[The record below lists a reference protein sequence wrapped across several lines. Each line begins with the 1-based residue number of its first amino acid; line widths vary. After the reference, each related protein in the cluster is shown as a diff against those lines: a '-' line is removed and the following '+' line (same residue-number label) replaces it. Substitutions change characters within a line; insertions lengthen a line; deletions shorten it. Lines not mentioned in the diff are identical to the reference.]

1 MKKILASELREQAGS
16 ESYNRFEY
24 QAHWIVYHMI
34 DEYKINK
41 EFLILCEFHDDMAKT
56 DEKNNCTE
64 FFQIKTS
71 IQYKTW
77 TLSRLF
83 NRTKGKSGDYK
94 HSFLGFIFYNF
105 LKFQSECSKC
115 HFVSN
120 IGMDKTV
127 TTWQSIIEDNKLL
140 KTENNNIYNELRGFL
155 KIEYPTLDKKTFDK
169 TFDVFVQNTFL
180 FHGNLSLDNYEA
192 VVAGNFFRMLDNED
206 IYTSNSNKVLRDVI
220 DEVRKK
226 SKVKINMPISYKR
239 LVDEK
244 GVSSKIFLKLKNIMN
259 ENDSLERT
267 YEEIEISLRNHQFP
281 TQQIKLIMKHL
292 KNHQRKLLDID
303 DQLYQETSTR
313 LYKIID
319 DVLVVHYKKISD
331 LKYLAEQVHLLFNA
345 TNSKHPSF
353 NEVVVEAIFYERI
366 FN

>member
-1 MKKILASELREQAGS
+1 MKRILASELREQAGS

-34 DEYKINK
+34 DEYKSNK

-71 IQYKTW
+71 AQYKNW

-120 IGMDKTV
+120 IGMDETV
-127 TTWQSIIEDNKLL
+127 TTWQSIIEDNKVL
-140 KTENNNIYNELRGFL
+140 KTENNTIYNTL
-155 KIEYPTLDKKTFDK
+155 KESLIKEYSTLDPKIFDE

-180 FHGNLSLDNYEA
+180 FHGKLSLENYEA
-192 VVAGNFFRMLDNED
+192 VVAGEFFKMLDNKD

-220 DEVRKK
+220 DEVRTK
-226 SKVKINMPISYKR
+226 SKVKISVPISYKR
-239 LVDEK
+239 LVNEK
-244 GVSSKIFLKLKNIMN
+244 GVSSQVFLKLKSIMN
-259 ENDSLERT
+259 ENNSLERT
-267 YEEIEISLRNHQFP
+267 YEEIEISLRNLQLPLHQIRLF
-281 TQQIKLIMKHL
+281 IRHL
-292 KNHQRKLLDID
+292 KDHQRKLLDIE
-303 DQLYQETSTR
+303 DQLYQETSTK
-313 LYKIID
+313 LYDIID
-319 DVLVVHYKKISD
+319 EVLVIHYRKIDD
-331 LKYLAEQVHLLFNA
+331 LNYLVEQVHVLFNSI
-345 TNSKHPSF
+345 NLKHPNF
-353 NEVVVEAIFYERI
+353 NNVVVEAIFYERI
-366 FN
+366 FK

>member
-1 MKKILASELREQAGS
+1 MKRILATELREQAGS

-34 DEYKINK
+34 DEYKFNK

-56 DEKNNCTE
+56 DEENNCTE

-71 IQYKTW
+71 AQYKTW
-77 TLSRLF
+77 TISRLF
-83 NRTKGKSGDYK
+83 KRTKGKSGDYK

-120 IGMDKTV
+120 IGMDETI
-127 TTWQSIIEDNKLL
+127 TTWQSIIEDNKELKIENNAIYKTLRDSL
-140 KTENNNIYNELRGFL
+140 KTEYSS
-155 KIEYPTLDKKTFDK
+155 LDRKTFDE
-169 TFDVFVQNTFL
+169 TFDIFVQNTFL
-180 FHGNLSLDNYEA
+180 FHGKLSLDNYES
-192 VVAGNFFRMLDNED
+192 VVAGEFFKMLDNKD

-226 SKVKINMPISYKR
+226 SKVKINVPISYKR

-244 GVSSKIFLKLKNIMN
+244 GVSSQVFLKLKNIMN
-259 ENDSLERT
+259 ENHSLERT
-267 YEEIEISLRNHQFP
+267 YEEIEISLRDRQCPTHQ
-281 TQQIKLIMKHL
+281 IRLIIRNL
-292 KNHQRKLLDID
+292 KDHQRKLLDID
-303 DQLYQETSTR
+303 DQLYQEISTQ

-319 DVLVVHYKKISD
+319 EVLVNHYKKIND
-331 LKYLAEQVHLLFNA
+331 LNYLVEQVHLIFNA
-345 TNSKHPSF
+345 TNLKHPNF
-353 NEVVVEAIFYERI
+353 NEVVVEAIFYERL
-366 FN
+366 FK